1 MLSTQEAT
9 PRATILVVADSPDML
24 RYLRMVLELDSYRV
38 ETANN
43 GVEALQRVRNGTVPE
58 VVVLDLQ
65 MPEMDGLKTLGR
77 LLKLQ
82 PQLKVIMCS
91 GVDDPDQVQQAA
103 LLGARAYLKKP
114 VQHLYLSAA
123 VKECLG
129 LGPDIQ
135 IGDNGAELIRIW
147 RRRSL
152 SPVCRPKSSV
162 VGSGS
167 GTLQN
172 GFSGDVY
179 SIPICPAR
187 GVPIAPTIARQNGL
201 WFGRGSFR

>member
-9 PRATILVVADSPDML
+9 PRATILVVDDSPDML
-24 RYLRMVLELDSYRV
+24 RYLRMVL
-38 ETANN
+38 
-43 GVEALQRVRNGTVPE
+43 E

-135 IGDNGAELIRIW
+135 IGDDGAELI
-147 RRRSL
+147 SL
-152 SPVCRPKSSV
+152 PPPP
-162 VGSGS
+162 
-167 GTLQN
+167 Q
-172 GFSGDVY
+172 Y
-179 SIPICPAR
+179 SE
-187 GVPIAPTIARQNGL
+187 N
-201 WFGRGSFR
+201 